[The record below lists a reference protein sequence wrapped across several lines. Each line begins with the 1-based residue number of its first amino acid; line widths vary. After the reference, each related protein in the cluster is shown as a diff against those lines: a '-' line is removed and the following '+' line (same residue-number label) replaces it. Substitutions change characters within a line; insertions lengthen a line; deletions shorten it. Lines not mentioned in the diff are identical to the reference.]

1 MTPINL
7 NDILASLNNAGF
19 VGRCR
24 VRDIAAGGLLRDLY
38 RCMDAGLAR
47 FDGAVNFGATGSV
60 GYVFILAAA

>member
-1 MTPINL
+1 MTTINL
-7 NDILASLNNAGF
+7 NDILANLNNAGF

-47 FDGAVNFGATGSV
+47 FDSFTPAGATGGV
-60 GYVFILAAA
+60 GFVFILAAA

>member
-1 MTPINL
+1 MTTATDTALLAL
-7 NDILASLNNAGF
+7 NAAGF
-19 VGRCR
+19 IGRCR
-24 VRDIAAGGLLRDLY
+24 VRDIKASGLLRDLY